1 MEKTEKKDNNELI
14 IDFNNQNNSN
24 PNILKSKIV
33 YQIDDKYYNLQMSIL
48 QELKKL
54 KINLEVI
61 DKNKLKSIYSNTFTI
76 NELIS
81 KNEFFSQFKDY
92 SEAFNYLLNNST
104 QVGKTEFIYD
114 KKRIKILLLFLTNEN
129 SNENKVNQESIEFV
143 LNYKNI
149 NSNKAKLNDV
159 INTTINNLKSTLEK
173 FNTSIN
179 ELKINIDN
187 IKNEKKKFE

>member
-173 FNTSIN
+173 FNISIN

-187 IKNEKKKFE
+187 IKNEKKI